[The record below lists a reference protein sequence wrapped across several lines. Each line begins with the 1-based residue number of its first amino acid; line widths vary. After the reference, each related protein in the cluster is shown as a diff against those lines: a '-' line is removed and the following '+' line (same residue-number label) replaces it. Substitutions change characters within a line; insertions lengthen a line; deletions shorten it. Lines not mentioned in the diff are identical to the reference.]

1 MAGKFMKIK
10 RLVIP
15 MLVLIAILAQTT
27 PAFAMDASAMA
38 EIIASNPAVTME
50 YAEVDAIT
58 GASPSLTDNH
68 DGTFTY
74 DKTGLI
80 VNDQNEKVGQLAPSA
95 SMSAELTMLASNTSA
110 QQGGFTDV
118 DSAKYAWTKGAIDTM
133 VSKGIMK
140 GYGNSLFGPQDNVT
154 RVQFLV
160 MMLRAMGSDPA
171 QLAAEQGNLDR
182 IHEMNGSAPASGNDW
197 VNETICASQ
206 KFGLDKLWGGS
217 QKDWNMPANRAEMAH
232 IIMTVAEQL
241 GSESFA
247 VKEGIT
253 NNVGDYDSV
262 SDSGF
267 SSSIMKAYSAGVLVG
282 VDTEGNYKPSENSTR
297 AQAAVVMNRVIDPSK
312 RETVTVK
319 PATPPTTESGANIGS
334 NGEVYPVEGDMINGV
349 KVTRDATTGVLGFG
363 NGQKGGIYL
372 GIEMIYNDG
381 SRHPIKADSVA
392 GDTYDN
398 MRESDTYKERHGY
411 VYWTTEWQ
419 KIDSAAS
426 SVLPDAK
433 GLTAGTT
440 ADIRGNIIAK
450 GDKTTPV
457 FWKVSDQGDYKLWVP
472 VN

>member
-27 PAFAMDASAMA
+27 PAFALEASEMA
-38 EIIASNPAVTME
+38 DLIASNPSITME
-50 YAEVDAIT
+50 YAAVDAIT
-58 GASPSLTDNH
+58 GASPMLTDNH

-74 DKTGLI
+74 DKTGVV
-80 VNDQNEKVGQLAPSA
+80 VNERNEQIGQTEAR
-95 SMSAELTMLASNTSA
+95 LTMLASNTA
-110 QQGGFTDV
+110 NQGSFTDV
-118 DSAKYAWTKGAIDTM
+118 NPSDYTWTKGAIDTM

-140 GYGNSLFGPQDNVT
+140 GYGDGRFGPQDNVT

-160 MMLRAMGSDPA
+160 MMLRAMGADPA

-182 IHEMNGSAPASGNDW
+182 IHEMNGPAPASGNDW
-197 VNETICASQ
+197 INETICASQ
-206 KFGLDKLWGGS
+206 KFGLDELWGGS
-217 QKDWNMPANRAEMAH
+217 QKDWNVPANRAEMAH

-253 NNVGDYDSV
+253 NNVGDYASV

-267 SSSIMKAYSAGVLVG
+267 SSSILKAYSAGILVG
-282 VDTEGNYKPSENSTR
+282 MDNAGNYKPSANSNR
-297 AQAAVVMNRVIDPSK
+297 AQAAVVMNRVIDPAK

-319 PATPPTTESGANIGS
+319 PATPPITESGDNV
-334 NGEVYPVEGDMINGV
+334 GEYATYPKEGDIINNV
-349 KVTRDATTGVLGFG
+349 AVSRDSVTGVLGFG

-372 GIEMIYNDG
+372 GITLKSDTKTKTIAVGAYASESYDLM
-381 SRHPIKADSVA
+381 HE
-392 GDTYDN
+392 GDTY
-398 MRESDTYKERHGY
+398 RERHGY
-411 VYWTTEWQ
+411 VFWTTEWQ

-426 SVLPDAK
+426 SVLPDKNSLAV
-433 GLTAGTT
+433 GTT
-440 ADIRGNIIAK
+440 ADIRGNLIAK

-457 FWKVSDQGDYKLWVP
+457 FWRICKVADTTDWQP